1 MLYIS
6 IPSQSQHTEVNESVK
21 RYNSFVKNKILRLL
35 MTDLESFVTPLL
47 FSGPESVIKS
57 TKVGKNILDN
67 YIKVFKANGGGS
79 RLKDRLQQPDV

>member
-1 MLYIS
+1 
-6 IPSQSQHTEVNESVK
+6 
-21 RYNSFVKNKILRLL
+21 